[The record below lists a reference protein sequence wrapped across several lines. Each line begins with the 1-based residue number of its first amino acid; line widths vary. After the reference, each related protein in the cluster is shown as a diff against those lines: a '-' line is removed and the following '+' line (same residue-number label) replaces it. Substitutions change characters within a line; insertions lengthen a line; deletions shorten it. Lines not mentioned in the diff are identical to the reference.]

1 MPENTKQII
10 KFGEGNTVGFL
21 TPLIFFDCIYDTDV
35 GLIELIKKDYR
46 DSSIFNLES
55 LDSFENRRQLI
66 KFLYLRD
73 HPNPI
78 LPFMNDTKDIETADD
93 LYNQF
98 MTKEYAN
105 ILELCVRTDLYNA
118 LELFLIAEEIRATVY
133 CKNNLERD
141 LLEND
146 PNLSDLEII
155 DSIDLNKKIGNYEQ
169 FYFKSIHDSSQLNI
183 YNVIRHKV
191 IYYMD
196 YRFNLDD
203 KNNIKDS
210 KQTVAASVAR
220 CRLNTVSAYNI
231 DKLDGKEMI

>member
-1 MPENTKQII
+1 MPENTKQTI

-35 GLIELIKKDYR
+35 GLIELIRRDYR
-46 DSSIFNLES
+46 DSSMFNLES

-73 HPNPI
+73 QPNPI
-78 LPFMNDTKDIETADD
+78 LPFMNNKNDVETADD

-98 MTKEYAN
+98 MSKEYSN
-105 ILELCVRTDLYNA
+105 ILDLCVRTDLYNA
-118 LELFLIAEEIRATVY
+118 LLLFINAEEIKATVF
-133 CKNNLERD
+133 CKNDLERY
-141 LLEND
+141 LLESD
-146 PNLSDLEII
+146 PDLSDLEII
-155 DSIDLNKKIGNYEQ
+155 DSIDLNNKINSFEQ
-169 FYFKSIHDSSQLNI
+169 FYFKSIYDHTQLNI
-183 YNVIRHKV
+183 YNIIRHKV

-196 YRFNLDD
+196 YRFNLDN

-220 CRLNTVSAYNI
+220 CRLNTISTYNI
-231 DKLDGKEMI
+231 DKLDGKEII

>member
-1 MPENTKQII
+1 MPENTKQTI

-35 GLIELIKKDYR
+35 GLIELIRREYR
-46 DSSIFNLES
+46 DSSMFNLES

-73 HPNPI
+73 QPNPI
-78 LPFMNDTKDIETADD
+78 LPFMNNKNDIETADD

-98 MTKEYAN
+98 MSKEYSN
-105 ILELCVRTDLYNA
+105 ILDLCVRTDLYNA
-118 LELFLIAEEIRATVY
+118 LLLFVNAEEIRATVF
-133 CKNNLERD
+133 CKNDLERY
-141 LLEND
+141 LLESD
-146 PNLSDLEII
+146 PDLSDLEII
-155 DSIDLNKKIGNYEQ
+155 DSVDLNNKINSFEQ
-169 FYFKSIHDSSQLNI
+169 FYFKSIYDQTQLNI
-183 YNVIRHKV
+183 YNIIRHKV

-220 CRLNTVSAYNI
+220 CRLNTISTYNI
-231 DKLDGKEMI
+231 DKLDGKEII

>member
-1 MPENTKQII
+1 MPENTKQTI

-35 GLIELIKKDYR
+35 GLIELIRREYR
-46 DSSIFNLES
+46 DSSMFNLES

-73 HPNPI
+73 QPNPI
-78 LPFMNDTKDIETADD
+78 LPFMNNKNDIETADD

-98 MTKEYAN
+98 MSKEYSN
-105 ILELCVRTDLYNA
+105 ILDLCVRTDLYNA
-118 LELFLIAEEIRATVY
+118 LLLFTNAEEIRATVF
-133 CKNNLERD
+133 CKNNLERY
-141 LLEND
+141 LLESD
-146 PNLSDLEII
+146 PDLSDLEII
-155 DSIDLNKKIGNYEQ
+155 DSVDLNNKINSFEQ
-169 FYFKSIHDSSQLNI
+169 FYFKSIYDHTQLNI
-183 YNVIRHKV
+183 YNIIRHKV

-220 CRLNTVSAYNI
+220 CRLNTISAYNI
-231 DKLDGKEMI
+231 DKLDGKEII

>member
-1 MPENTKQII
+1 MPENTKQTI

-35 GLIELIKKDYR
+35 GLIELIRREYR
-46 DSSIFNLES
+46 DSSMFNLES

-73 HPNPI
+73 QPNPI
-78 LPFMNDTKDIETADD
+78 LPFMNNKNDIETADD

-98 MTKEYAN
+98 MSKEYYN
-105 ILELCVRTDLYNA
+105 ILDLCVRTDLYNA
-118 LELFLIAEEIRATVY
+118 LLLFINAEEIRTTVF
-133 CKNNLERD
+133 CKNDLERY

-146 PNLSDLEII
+146 PDLSDLEII
-155 DSIDLNKKIGNYEQ
+155 DSVDLNNKINSFEQ
-169 FYFKSIHDSSQLNI
+169 FYFKSIYDHTQLNI
-183 YNVIRHKV
+183 YNIIRHKV

-196 YRFNLDD
+196 YRFNLDS

-210 KQTVAASVAR
+210 KQTVAASIAR
-220 CRLNTVSAYNI
+220 CRLNTISTYNI
-231 DKLDGKEMI
+231 DKLDGKELI

>member
-1 MPENTKQII
+1 MPENTKQTI

-35 GLIELIKKDYR
+35 GLIELIRREYR
-46 DSSIFNLES
+46 DSSMFNLES

-73 HPNPI
+73 QPNPI
-78 LPFMNDTKDIETADD
+78 LPFMNNKNDIETADD

-98 MTKEYAN
+98 MSKEYSN
-105 ILELCVRTDLYNA
+105 ILDLCVRTDLYNA
-118 LELFLIAEEIRATVY
+118 LLLFINAEEIKATVF
-133 CKNNLERD
+133 CKNDLERY
-141 LLEND
+141 LLESD
-146 PNLSDLEII
+146 PDLSDLEII
-155 DSIDLNKKIGNYEQ
+155 DSVDLNNKINSFEQ
-169 FYFKSIHDSSQLNI
+169 FYFKSIYDQTQLNI
-183 YNVIRHKV
+183 YNIIRHKV

-220 CRLNTVSAYNI
+220 CRLNTISTYNI
-231 DKLDGKEMI
+231 DKLDGKEII